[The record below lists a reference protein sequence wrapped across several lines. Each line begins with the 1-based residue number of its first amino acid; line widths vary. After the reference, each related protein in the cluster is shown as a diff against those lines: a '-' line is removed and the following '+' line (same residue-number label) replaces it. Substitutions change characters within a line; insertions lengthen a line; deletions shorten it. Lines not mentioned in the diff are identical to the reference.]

1 MRSWHGLPNQIGCF
15 HSDHTIM
22 EPLKSLLSLKEVF
35 KWTQE
40 ASAAFKTSKQKILEV
55 VEKGIRTF

>member
-1 MRSWHGLPNQIGCF
+1 
-15 HSDHTIM
+15 M